1 MYDRYKDIS
10 KFITDPDKLEIAND
24 GYVYISGENDYDIA
38 VDMED
43 CYGSFDEVKPYIA
56 IIASHINE
64 LDNLAQRFKHRKRV
78 KKNGYS
84 AGLLSN
90 PHGPERYDYNKTM
103 EDDPDPRMQRFP
115 FELAVIYIEKP
126 NFVTFD
132 YWCTDFNSEIDVEFE
147 FKDGKFFLRRFN
159 AIALIPDDWDDSY
172 WDKKAQRGIKDLIKP
187 EGDQN
192 DRP

>member
-10 KFITDPDKLEIAND
+10 KFITDPDKLEIADD

-38 VDMED
+38 VNMN

-56 IIASHINE
+56 LIAEHINE
-64 LDNLAQRFKHRKRV
+64 LDNLVQRFDHRKRV

-84 AGLLSN
+84 EGRIPSSS
-90 PHGPERYDYNKTM
+90 GIERYDYNKCM

-147 FKDGKFFLRRFN
+147 LKNGKFFMRRFGMFD
-159 AIALIPDDWDDSY
+159 LIPDDWDNDV
-172 WDKKAQRGIKDLIKP
+172 WDKKLQRGIKD
-187 EGDQN
+187 
-192 DRP
+192 

>member
-1 MYDRYKDIS
+1 MYDRYNDIS
-10 KFITDPDKLEIAND
+10 KFITNPEKLKIADD

-43 CYGSFDEVKPYIA
+43 SYGSFDEVKPYIA

-64 LDNLAQRFKHRKRV
+64 LDNLVQRFDHRKRV

-84 AGLLSN
+84 EGLLPSS
-90 PHGPERYDYNKTM
+90 PGIERYDYNKTM

-132 YWCTDFNSEIDVEFE
+132 YWCTDCNSQINVAFE
-147 FKDGKFFLRRFN
+147 YKNEKFFLRRFN
-159 AIALIPDDWDDSY
+159 AFAFIPDDWDNDV
-172 WDKKAQRGIKDLIKP
+172 WDKKLQRGIK
-187 EGDQN
+187 N
-192 DRP
+192 